1 MTQKGQP
8 HLLPFLKFCPAVIIS
23 RMPQRS
29 YRSTANSWYTKSN
42 ADHKTISQE
51 LNLMTNRITL
61 CLVGFGNAAQA
72 FCHLL
77 LQKQHHLFE
86 VYAVKIDVVAI
97 TTRSKGAL
105 FDYMGIDLSSA
116 LEEVA
121 DHGIFSS
128 DNPQLS
134 VLTTLDSIQQ
144 SHAHVLV
151 ELSTLSIE
159 DGQPAIQHIE
169 EALCQGMHVI
179 TANKGPIAW
188 DFKRLKELADQYG
201 KLLLH
206 ETVVMD
212 GTPIFNL
219 VKETL
224 PGCSVIAFK
233 GILNSTTNFILEEME
248 TGKAYEDAVKEAQ
261 RRGFAEADPSLD
273 VEGWDAA
280 AKTSALLNVLMEG
293 NVTPPEILREGIMKI
308 SPEDLK
314 TAKRKS
320 CKIKLLCE
328 GWLENGQPRGRVYP
342 SLVEK
347 SDLFSTIDATSSILS
362 VTTDLMGEICMVE
375 RHPEIEQTAYGI
387 YSDLL
392 TLIRKTSKP
401 ACAPKT

>member
-1 MTQKGQP
+1 
-8 HLLPFLKFCPAVIIS
+8 
-23 RMPQRS
+23 
-29 YRSTANSWYTKSN
+29 
-42 ADHKTISQE
+42 
-51 LNLMTNRITL
+51 MTNQIIL
-61 CLVGFGNAAQA
+61 CLAGFGNAAQA
-72 FCHLL
+72 FCRLL
-77 LQKQHHLFE
+77 LKQQHHLIE
-86 VYAVKIDVVAI
+86 LYQLKIDVAAI

-105 FDYMGIDLSSA
+105 FDHMGIDLSRA

-121 DHGIFSS
+121 DHGMFSL

-134 VLTTLDSIQQ
+134 ALTTLDSIQQ
-144 SHAHVLV
+144 SHADVLV
-151 ELSTLSIE
+151 ELSTLSID

-188 DFKRLKELADQYG
+188 DFRRLKELADQHG

-206 ETVVMD
+206 ETTVMD

-248 TGKAYEDAVKEAQ
+248 TGRAYEDAVKEAQ

-280 AKTSALLNVLMEG
+280 AKTSVLLNVLMKG
-293 NVTPPEILREGIMKI
+293 DVTPPEILREGIMKV
-308 SPEDLK
+308 SPKDVNA
-314 TAKRKS
+314 AKNNS

-328 GWLENGQPRGRVYP
+328 GWLENGQPKGRVYP

-362 VTTDLMGEICMVE
+362 ITTDLMGEICIVE
-375 RHPEIEQTAYGI
+375 RYPEIEQTAYGI
-387 YSDLL
+387 FSDLL
-392 TLIRKTSKP
+392 TLIRKTSKQ
-401 ACAPKT
+401 ACTPRT